1 MIQTDSACEICKTGS
16 CDFLTRCGHTF
27 HDNCLSEWM
36 GEEGLKE
43 CYQCHLKITEDYHVE
58 AVLNLFQGSTAQAA
72 QASVETFIKA
82 LDVVYCGGRKE
93 NMAEKNE
100 PIEEIAKKLVRET
113 AGAALTGPLI
123 IAVLLRNLEAVDLL
137 LKSGAEVN
145 AVATTTND
153 AQFHDQCPFEYA
165 IRSGFTEIVER
176 LLAEPSL
183 NVNVTFKSK
192 FTPLTLA
199 CYCGHVDIVKLL
211 LSNGSDINA
220 LDEMGWSPL
229 SAACFNDHLD
239 ILNLLAENGAELV
252 TRSTSGGTL
261 LHSASI
267 KGNLAIAKRLIEL
280 GHPIYLV
287 DNKGISAIAYAIE
300 KYNPD
305 IAMLLLDDGA
315 DMNEK
320 LPFNNLTPFHFACE
334 RGATIKLVDKM
345 IEMGVD
351 VNSVVDNNTTALHLL
366 AAKNGNHKVFSA
378 LLQAGANVN
387 ARNNK
392 QMTPLHFAC
401 ERGHLELINLLIQ
414 NKADVNAQDDQR
426 CTPLHLAVIY
436 DRYEAAELLLKN
448 GANPNLPN
456 NNNELP
462 INLVKSKSA
471 NDKKMFDLLLKYNS
485 KNPEKS
491 CFFCS

>member
-1 MIQTDSACEICKTGS
+1 MVQTDSVCEICKTGS
-16 CDFLTRCGHTF
+16 CDFLTRCGHSF
-27 HDNCLSEWM
+27 HENCLFGWI
-36 GEEGLKE
+36 GEEELKE
-43 CYQCHLKITEDYHVE
+43 CYQCHLTITEDYHFE
-58 AVLNLFQGSTAQAA
+58 AVLNLFQGSTTQAA
-72 QASVETFIKA
+72 QASVETFIKV
-82 LDVVYCGGRKE
+82 LDVVYCGGKKE
-93 NMAEKNE
+93 NLSENNE
-100 PIEEIAKKLVRET
+100 PIEEIAKNLVRET
-113 AGAALTGPLI
+113 SGSALTGPLI

-137 LKSGAEVN
+137 LKSEADVN
-145 AVATTTND
+145 AVAITNNE
-153 AQFHDQCPFEYA
+153 AQFHDKCAFENA
-165 IRSGFTEIVER
+165 IRSGFTEIAER
-176 LLAEPSL
+176 LLVEPSL
-183 NVNVTFKSK
+183 NVNVAFKSK

-211 LSNGSDINA
+211 LEKGSDINA

-229 SAACFNDHLD
+229 STACFYGHLNV
-239 ILNLLAENGAELV
+239 LNLLVENGGELV
-252 TRSTSGGTL
+252 TRSASGGTL
-261 LHSASI
+261 LHSAAI
-267 KGNLAIAKRLIEL
+267 KGNLSIAKRLIEL
-280 GHPIYLV
+280 GHPIDLV
-287 DNKGISAIAYAIE
+287 DNKGFNAIAYAIE
-300 KYNPD
+300 KYNSD
-305 IAMLLLDDGA
+305 IAALLLDNGA

-320 LPFNNLTPFHFACE
+320 LSFNNLTPFHFACE
-334 RGATIKLVDKM
+334 RGTAIKLVDKM

-351 VNSVVDNNTTALHLL
+351 VNSVVDNNNTALHLL
-366 AAKNGNHKVFSA
+366 AEKNGNHKVFSA

-387 ARNNK
+387 ARNIK

-401 ERGHLELINLLIQ
+401 EKGHLELINLLIQ
-414 NKADVNAQDDQR
+414 HKADVNAQDDQL

-462 INLVKSKSA
+462 INLVKSNPK